1 MTQDQAK
8 LLGNAAMQSM
18 AAHGVD
24 PTPANFAVWFHFHR
38 GEPKPLKQTI
48 DVLLANK
55 RAFDKAICQDL
66 FAMYVRASKDG
77 ANFDVERTE
86 HLTSI
91 VDTAQRFLAAAIA
104 GNKEQLQ
111 TLDGIAGQVSPAADP
126 RVLIEQLVSELSQ
139 ATRRATNL
147 EESFAA
153 TSQEL
158 NQVRKSF
165 SQAEHEAKTDELTGL
180 ANRRSLNQFLRSA
193 QVRAME
199 IDEPLSVL
207 MLDIDHFKR
216 FNDTYGHQVGDQVLR
231 LVANILKQT
240 IRDQDLAARYG
251 GEEMMIVLPCTELAT
266 AVAMGEQIR
275 SALAGRTLR
284 RRSTG
289 EPLCTVTT
297 SVGAAQFRPGESSE
311 ALVTRCDAALYAA
324 KATGRNRVCDETAV
338 TTAAA

>member
-1 MTQDQAK
+1 
-8 LLGNAAMQSM
+8 M
-18 AAHGVD
+18 ALIRR
-24 PTPANFAVWFHFHR
+24 PLTLAVWFHFHR

-55 RAFDKAICQDL
+55 RAFDKMVCQDL
-66 FAMYVRASKDG
+66 FAMYVSASKDG
-77 ANFDVERTE
+77 ASFDVERAD

-91 VDTAQRFLAAAIA
+91 VDTAKRFLTAAIA
-104 GNKEQLQ
+104 DNKEQLQ
-111 TLDGIAGQVSPAADP
+111 TLDGIAGQMSPATDP
-126 RVLIEQLVSELSQ
+126 RALIEQLVGELSQ

-158 NQVRKSF
+158 DQVRKSF

-193 QVRAME
+193 QLRAME

-207 MLDIDHFKR
+207 LFDIDHFKK

-240 IRDQDLAARYG
+240 IRDHDLAARYG
-251 GEEMMIVLPCTELAT
+251 GEELMIVLP
-266 AVAMGEQIR
+266 
-275 SALAGRTLR
+275 
-284 RRSTG
+284 
-289 EPLCTVTT
+289 
-297 SVGAAQFRPGESSE
+297 GAR
-311 ALVTRCDAALYAA
+311 LI
-324 KATGRNRVCDETAV
+324 
-338 TTAAA
+338 TAAAIGVSESVRRLPTAPCGGDRPENRCAR